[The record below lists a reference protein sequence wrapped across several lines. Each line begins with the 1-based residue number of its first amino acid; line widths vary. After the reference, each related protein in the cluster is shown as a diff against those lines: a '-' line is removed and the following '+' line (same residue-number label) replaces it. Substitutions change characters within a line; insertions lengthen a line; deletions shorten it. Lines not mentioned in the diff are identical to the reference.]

1 MSLFSKIER
10 LRDINN
16 AGFVVFNHFAD
27 PIVNSVTNL
36 LKCERT
42 LLKSDNDAIKFLKDS
57 PPDIFF
63 IGPSSDPEGEDC
75 FDLCRSIRSYGYRG
89 VIVLLT
95 HDSMEY
101 GSTSK
106 ITSEGFDNYL
116 LSSDSP
122 SRIRDTILWAILNR
136 KRRNKYTIL
145 FDDNPDSF
153 YTIDAKGNL
162 YDINKGATA
171 GSKFTPR
178 DVVKKGINVRDIG
191 TLSFFRNTIKPLITP
206 DNIGNVFSHTIEEGM
221 YIHQIKTRV
230 HNVPTMG
237 LVATVVK
244 SDITRTMYSRTMDI
258 LLNSVT
264 LLSQRDNYTA
274 AHSSRVF
281 YYCRYIAEKLECS
294 KNIKLMRALCFA
306 ALLHDIGKIGIK
318 DSVLL
323 KPGKLTDK
331 EFLDLTSHPVK
342 GYKML
347 QPYQF
352 LQESSDLVRAHHERP
367 DGRGYPDKLKGNRI
381 SLGASIIA
389 VADGFDAMTSSRPY
403 RKAMPFEVAIAE
415 VKDNLGTQFNKDA
428 GSALLSIITP
438 GLHKEIRNA
447 SRKPLTS
454 LSKEMIKTL
463 MG

>member
-1 MSLFSKIER
+1 MSLFTKIER
-10 LRDINN
+10 LRDITN
-16 AGFVVFNHFAD
+16 AGFVVFNHSAN
-27 PIVNSVTNL
+27 PVVNSVMDL
-36 LKCERT
+36 LKCEHT
-42 LLKSDNDAIKFLKDS
+42 MLKGDDDAIKYLKDS

-63 IGPSSDPEGEDC
+63 IGPSSESGGEEC

-89 VIVLLT
+89 VLVLIT

-101 GSTSK
+101 GDTSK

-162 YDINKGATA
+162 YDINKGATT

-191 TLSFFRNTIKPLITP
+191 TLSFFRNTIKPLIIA
-206 DNIGNVFSHTIEEGM
+206 DNIGNVFSHTVEEGM

-237 LVATVVK
+237 LVATVIK
-244 SDITRTMYSRTMDI
+244 SDITNTIYSRTMDI

-281 YYCRYIAEKLECS
+281 YYCRHIAEKLECS

-318 DSVLL
+318 DNVLL

-331 EFLDLTSHPVK
+331 EFLDLMSHPVK

-347 QPYQF
+347 QPYKF

-367 DGRGYPDKLKGNRI
+367 DGKGYPDKLKGNRI
-381 SLGASIIA
+381 SFGASIIA
-389 VADGFDAMTSSRPY
+389 VADGFDAMTTTRPY
-403 RKAMPFEVAIAE
+403 RKAMPLEIAIAE
-415 VKDNLGTQFNKDA
+415 VKDHLGTQFNKDA
-428 GSALLSIITP
+428 GNALLSIITP
-438 GLHKEIRNA
+438 ELHHEIRNA
-447 SRKPLTS
+447 SRRPLTS

>member
-1 MSLFSKIER
+1 MSLFRKIER

-16 AGFVVFNHFAD
+16 AGFVVYNHSTD
-27 PIVNSVTNL
+27 PIVNSVTDL
-36 LKCERT
+36 LKCEHR
-42 LLKSDNDAIKFLKDS
+42 LLRSDDDAIKYLKDS

-63 IGPSSDPEGEDC
+63 IGPSSDPGGEDC

-89 VIVLLT
+89 VLVLVT

-101 GSTSK
+101 GGTSK
-106 ITSEGFDNYL
+106 ITSEGFDSYL

-122 SRIRDTILWAILNR
+122 IRIRDTILWAILNR

-153 YTIDAKGNL
+153 YTIDAKGNI

-171 GSKFTPR
+171 GSQFTPR
-178 DVVKKGINVRDIG
+178 DVVKRGINVSDIG
-191 TLSFFRNTIKPLITP
+191 TLSFFRNTIKPLIIS
-206 DNIGNVFSHTIEEGM
+206 DNIGNVFSHTIEEGT
-221 YIHQIKTRV
+221 YVHQIKTRV

-237 LVATVVK
+237 LVATVIK
-244 SDITRTMYSRTMDI
+244 SDITKTMYSRTMDI

-281 YYCRYIAEKLECS
+281 YYCRYIAEELGCS
-294 KNIKLMRALCFA
+294 RNIKLMRALCFA

-318 DSVLL
+318 DNVLL
-323 KPGKLTDK
+323 KPGRLTDK
-331 EFLDLTSHPVK
+331 EFRELTSHPVK

-347 QPYQF
+347 QPYKF
-352 LQESSDLVRAHHERP
+352 LHESSDLVRAHHERP
-367 DGRGYPDKLKGNRI
+367 DGKGYPDKLKGNRI

-389 VADGFDAMTSSRPY
+389 VADGFDAMTSTRPY
-403 RKAMPFEVAIAE
+403 RKSMPLDVAITE
-415 VKDNLGTQFNKDA
+415 VKDNLGTQFNEDA
-428 GSALLSIITP
+428 GKALLSIITP
-438 GLHKEIRNA
+438 GLHREIRNA
-447 SRKPLTS
+447 SRRPLTS
-454 LSKEMIKTL
+454 LSQEMIKTL